1 MNDLAKRHCVP
12 CEGGVPAL
20 RGEAIMKLLRELGGG
35 WEVVG
40 GPHLRKQFRFP
51 DFVEGLGF
59 VNRVGGLAEEE
70 GHHPDLQLSWGKVV
84 VEIHTHKI
92 DGLTVSDFI
101 LAARIDEL

>member
-20 RGEAIMKLLRELGGG
+20 QGEAIVRLLRELGGSWQSVAG
-35 WEVVG
+35 
-40 GPHLRKQFRFP
+40 HHIRKEFGFP
-51 DFVEGLGF
+51 DFISALAF
-59 VNRVGGLAEEE
+59 VNRIGALAEEE
-70 GHHPDLQLSWGKVV
+70 GHHPDLQLGWGRVV
-84 VEIHTHKI
+84 VELHTHKI

>member
-20 RGEAIMKLLRELGGG
+20 RGEAIIKLLRELGGG
-35 WEVVG
+35 WEAVEG
-40 GPHLRKQFRFP
+40 HHLHKEFRFP

-59 VNRVGGLAEEE
+59 VNRVGALAEEE
-70 GHHPDLQLSWGKVV
+70 GHHPDLQLGWGRVV